1 MLFFQKQILL
11 CMFKMYNPRLWNA
24 LASGVLN
31 GDLKGGLANERD
43 KRHKE

>member
-1 MLFFQKQILL
+1 
-11 CMFKMYNPRLWNA
+11 MYNPRLWNA
-24 LASGVLN
+24 PASGVLN